1 MNDYQILESLLA
13 TAEELGFEVRNEQ
26 IDSVTGGGLC
36 KLKNRFVLFIN
47 RTSPLTEQINAAATA
62 LKDRPELE
70 SIYLR
75 PQVRDAIEG
84 IVS

>member
-13 TAEELGFEVRNEQ
+13 AAEELGFEVRKEQ
-26 IDSVTGGGLC
+26 IDGISGGGLC
-36 KLKNRFVLFIN
+36 KLKNRYVLIID
-47 RTSPLTEQINAAATA
+47 RTSPLSEQINAAASS

-75 PQVRDAIEG
+75 PQVRDAIEST
-84 IVS
+84 V